1 MVNLYTAPGT
11 GVLSFKSNPP
21 GATVT
26 IDGVDYDGAPV
37 TINNVPVGQHQFVMK
52 MDGYQDFEDTIEV
65 VESKLCCANIDLDA
79 IRSETSCNPQP
90 IEIRETVTPPE
101 VPKKDYSLLIIGV
114 LAGIIIALLYKND
127 KNEHGR

>member
-26 IDGVDYDGAPV
+26 IDNVDYSGVPV
-37 TINNVPVGQHQFVMK
+37 TINNVPIGSHSFVMK
-52 MDGYQDFEDTIEV
+52 LEGYQDFKDTIEV
-65 VESKLCCANIDLDA
+65 VESKMCCVNIDLQLLK
-79 IRSETSCNPQP
+79 SELACNPQS

-101 VPKKDYSLLIIGV
+101 MPKDYSLLIIGV
-114 LAGIIIALLYKND
+114 LAGIIIALLFKD
-127 KNEHGR
+127 KRGQ